1 MTQQQ
6 QMTEQHPT
14 TKEKEIVYLQPAYP
28 CDDKEDEIDLLDL
41 WNVLWR
47 GKWLIALVVSAAVL
61 IAGYMAFFSLPVT
74 YKSEAVLLETQQDK
88 SSFGGLSG
96 LIGNLPIPV
105 PLPGNQTSILS
116 FLESR
121 TLKERLITKYD
132 LLPILYKDIWDPAG
146 KKWLVEKPE
155 QAPSLVKALQG
166 RKLDEI
172 FEVSADKTTGLI
184 TISWVDESQPF
195 CKELLDRVIEELNFF
210 LDNEYISSARK
221 EREFVEQRLAI
232 ATKDLEHW
240 ERQVPTEQ
248 NTLARITRESLAA
261 QSVYTELRKQL
272 ELARISEAKENI
284 SFKVLDAPY
293 VPEYPFK
300 PKKILIVALAAAG
313 SFFFAVFLVFF
324 LQFVKNL
331 KARGKEKT
339 AGSGE

>member
-1 MTQQQ
+1 
-6 QMTEQHPT
+6 MTEQHHT
-14 TKEKEIVYLQPAYP
+14 TNEKEIVYLQPAYP
-28 CDDKEDEIDLLDL
+28 CDNKEDEIDLLDL
-41 WNVLWR
+41 WNVLWQ
-47 GKWLIALVVSAAVL
+47 GKWLIGLVVSVAVL
-61 IAGYMAFFSLPVT
+61 VAGYMAFFSLPVT
-74 YKSEAVLLETQQDK
+74 YRSEAVLLETMQDK
-88 SSFGGLSG
+88 SALGGLSG

-105 PLPGNQTSILS
+105 ALPGNQTSILS

-155 QAPSLVKALQG
+155 QTPSLVKALQG
-166 RKLDEI
+166 KKLDEI

-184 TISWVDESQPF
+184 TINWVDESPVF
-195 CKELLDRVIEELNFF
+195 CREMLDRVIEELNFF

-284 SFKVLDAPY
+284 SFKVLDAPF
-293 VPEYPFK
+293 VPEKPFK
-300 PKKILIVALAAAG
+300 PKKILIVVLAAVG
-313 SFFFAVFLVFF
+313 SFFFAAFLVFF
-324 LQFVKNL
+324 RQFIINL
-331 KARGKEKT
+331 KARAREKT
-339 AGSGE
+339 AGSGQ